1 MHTNLFIIA
10 YPCISITLGTL
21 WEMIEFLADYFF
33 KADMVNG
40 GLEDTATDLLIKI
53 FFAFITS
60 IIWYYR
66 KMKKKEN
73 ELSRYKKAQL

>member
-1 MHTNLFIIA
+1 
-10 YPCISITLGTL
+10 
-21 WEMIEFLADYFF
+21 MIEFLADYFF

-66 KMKKKEN
+66 KMKKK
-73 ELSRYKKAQL
+73 